1 MVKTTYYITLKEG
14 FKHVLGEA
22 ETDMTVDITGS
33 CRVDTDRQFKA
44 LVNMDNVT
52 DYSVTV
58 ESL

>member
-1 MVKTTYYITLKEG
+1 
-14 FKHVLGEA
+14 VLGET